1 MDTIDIV
8 DPLTIE
14 PLKRLMDVSKDKKD
28 TLLYYVPPSI
38 KELIYEMD
46 YEESDFYI
54 SDRVYLISK
63 QTFEVEVCGRIISI
77 EDSKLAIK
85 KNSSTTLYID
95 PNEYYVFI
103 KPPKKVITHRKLL
116 ESLMETLEKV

>member
-1 MDTIDIV
+1 MC
-8 DPLTIE
+8 LW
-14 PLKRLMDVSKDKKD
+14 LKFVA
-28 TLLYYVPPSI
+28 
-38 KELIYEMD
+38 
-46 YEESDFYI
+46 
-54 SDRVYLISK
+54 ISK
-63 QTFEVEVCGRIISI
+63 QTFEMEVCGRIISI

-103 KPPKKVITHRKLL
+103 KPPKKVITQRKLL

>member
-1 MDTIDIV
+1 MDTIDV
-8 DPLTIE
+8 VNPLTIE
-14 PLKRLMDVSKDKKD
+14 PLKRLMEVSKDKKD

-63 QTFEVEVCGRIISI
+63 QTFEMEACGRIISI

-103 KPPKKVITHRKLL
+103 KPPKKVITQRKLL